1 MAKSRE
7 VRKLDQKRA
16 TSSTESGTMLR
27 LGTFTRSRLIATR
40 GRQGPSAF
48 RRKKLDESRGD
59 LAGSIG
65 KLVADGALGDGHAVI
80 NGGRGR
86 PRLLAGLKPHIF
98 KERRLGQITFHNVRG
113 VVNALPPANKVQQ
126 VVSVS
131 AQGRVPLCGGH
142 IRGPGND

>member
-1 MAKSRE
+1 MKA
-7 VRKLDQKRA
+7 A
-16 TSSTESGTMLR
+16 
-27 LGTFTRSRLIATR
+27 
-40 GRQGPSAF
+40 
-48 RRKKLDESRGD
+48 GD

-98 KERRLGQITFHNVRG
+98 KERRLGQITFHHVRG

-131 AQGRVPLCGGH
+131 AQGRVRYAAD
-142 IRGPGND
+142 IFAVQVTIDPGNSLAGALLDDTPRTMCVVGGLLMDHAELHG

>member
-1 MAKSRE
+1 MKA
-7 VRKLDQKRA
+7 A
-16 TSSTESGTMLR
+16 
-27 LGTFTRSRLIATR
+27 
-40 GRQGPSAF
+40 
-48 RRKKLDESRGD
+48 GD

-131 AQGRVPLCGGH
+131 AQGRVRYAADIFAVQVRLTQPIPRFVVCSTTRLGLCALWEVC
-142 IRGPGND
+142 